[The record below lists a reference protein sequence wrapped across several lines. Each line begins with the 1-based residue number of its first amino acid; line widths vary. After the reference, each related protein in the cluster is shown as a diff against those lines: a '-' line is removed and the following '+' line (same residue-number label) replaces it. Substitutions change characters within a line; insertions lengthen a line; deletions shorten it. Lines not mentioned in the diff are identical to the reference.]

1 MTCSVSEQQEIHT
14 DIEYK
19 AFLVY
24 TIQILTTNLTK
35 SKISDTQ
42 ISHYTLFNELRDKGF
57 GYQQIADYMSDK
69 NIKTITG
76 KSFSGSGIYSLMKN
90 VANHLKKRKSD
101 FIEIF
106 DMKLEF
112 EKRKK

>member
-1 MTCSVSEQQEIHT
+1 LTCSVSEQQEIHT
-14 DIEYK
+14 DIEYS

-101 FIEIF
+101 SIEIF